1 MLALVGTWGGEA
13 MAQAKAASIT
23 REEYRGWPETYRLAN
38 GQIEAAVVT
47 AIGPRILE
55 LKAAGG
61 PNLFHIRDAEAGG
74 RGESEWVFRGGWRLW
89 IAPERRETTYVL
101 DNAPCTAEVRG
112 DALRVTG
119 PPQPAAGIQKIA
131 DGMPVKVGAETPAP
145 APSGGR

>member
-1 MLALVGTWGGEA
+1 MLALVGTWGDEA

-61 PNLFHIRDAEAGG
+61 RVAIASDNTRDPFYAYGDLDGFE
-74 RGESEWVFRGGWRLW
+74 VL
-89 IAPERRETTYVL
+89 REGARIL
-101 DNAPCTAEVRG
+101 HFDH
-112 DALRVTG
+112 
-119 PPQPAAGIQKIA
+119 PQDQAFC
-131 DGMPVKVGAETPAP
+131 
-145 APSGGR
+145 